1 MKGEIIHYTRD
12 ALGGILVVD
21 YRKHRVMTF
30 DSVFEQSKI
39 DRRRPHLPVHEYSR
53 AMLLPVALAQPAHA
67 TVLGLGGGVMVS
79 ALLHLL
85 PDCQVHAVELR
96 PRVLDVAR
104 EYFSLPH
111 SANLM
116 MTIGDARDALSKT
129 PEGSSD
135 LILADMYN
143 SDRMSPAQAQRQF
156 IRQSSRVLGDSGW
169 LAINYHRTPD
179 INGPLFH
186 QLRAEFAVLLL
197 FKSKTNNTV
206 IFASKR
212 PFEALNTKDPT
223 LVELENRLPI
233 DWRRLMGRVIR
244 LN

>member
-53 AMLLPVALAQPAHA
+53 AMLLPVAFAQPAHA

-212 PFEALNTKDPT
+212 PFEALNTKAPT

>member
-39 DRRRPHLPVHEYSR
+39 DRRKPHLPVHEYSR
-53 AMLLPVALAQPAHA
+53 AMLLPVAFAQPAHA
-67 TVLGLGGGVMVS
+67 TVLGLGGGVMAS

-96 PRVLDVAR
+96 PRVLEVAR
-104 EYFSLPH
+104 EYFNLPH
-111 SANLM
+111 SANLT
-116 MTIGDARDALSKT
+116 MTIGDARDALGKA
-129 PEGSSD
+129 PDGSSD

-156 IRQSSRVLGDSGW
+156 IRQCSRVLGDSGW

-186 QLRAEFAVLLL
+186 QLRAGFAVLLL
-197 FKSKTNNTV
+197 FKSKTNN
-206 IFASKR
+206 
-212 PFEALNTKDPT
+212 
-223 LVELENRLPI
+223 
-233 DWRRLMGRVIR
+233 
-244 LN
+244 

>member
-12 ALGGILVVD
+12 ALGGILVID

-39 DRRRPHLPVHEYSR
+39 DRRKPHLPVHEYSR
-53 AMLLPVALAQPAHA
+53 AMLLPVAYAQPSHV
-67 TVLGLGGGVMVS
+67 TVLGLGGGVMAS

-85 PDCQVHAVELR
+85 PECQIHAVELR
-96 PRVLDVAR
+96 SSVLQVAR
-104 EYFSLPH
+104 EYFSLPD
-111 SANLM
+111 SANL
-116 MTIGDARDALSKT
+116 TVTVSDARDALGRMPDHST
-129 PEGSSD
+129 H

-143 SDRMSPAQAQRQF
+143 SERMSPAQAQREF
-156 IRQSSRVLGDSGW
+156 IRQSSRVLSDGGW
-169 LAINYHRTPD
+169 LSINYHRTPD
-179 INGPLFH
+179 INGPLFR

-212 PFEALNTKDPT
+212 PFETMHARDPAL
-223 LVELENRLPI
+223 VALEKSLPI
-233 DWRRLMGRVIR
+233 DWRRLMARVIR
-244 LN
+244 LT

>member
-53 AMLLPVALAQPAHA
+53 AMLLPVAFAQPVHA

>member
-12 ALGGILVVD
+12 ALGGILVID

-53 AMLLPVALAQPAHA
+53 AMLLPVAFSQPAHV
-67 TVLGLGGGVMVS
+67 TVLGLGGGVMAS

-85 PDCQVHAVELR
+85 PDCQVHAIELR
-96 PRVLDVAR
+96 PSVLQVAQ

-111 SANLM
+111 SGNLTV
-116 MTIGDARDALSKT
+116 TIGDARDALGKA
-129 PEGSSD
+129 PDSSTD

-143 SDRMSPAQAQRQF
+143 SDRMSPTQAQREF
-156 IRQSSRVLGDSGW
+156 IRQCSRVLSDSGW
-169 LAINYHRTPD
+169 LTINYHRTPD
-179 INGPLFH
+179 INGPLFR
-186 QLRAEFAVLLL
+186 QLRGEFAVLML

-206 IFASKR
+206 IFASKQ
-212 PFEALNTKDPT
+212 PVEALHTKDPT
-223 LVELENRLPI
+223 LVILEKSLPI
-233 DWRRLMGRVIR
+233 DWRRLMARVIR
-244 LN
+244 LT

>member
-53 AMLLPVALAQPAHA
+53 AMLLPVAFAQPAHA

-111 SANLM
+111 SDNLM

-212 PFEALNTKDPT
+212 PFEVLNTKDPT

>member
-53 AMLLPVALAQPAHA
+53 AMLLPVAFAQPAHA
-67 TVLGLGGGVMVS
+67 TILGLGGGVMAS

-96 PRVLDVAR
+96 PRVLEVAR

-111 SANLM
+111 STNLI
-116 MTIGDARDALSKT
+116 MTIGDARDALGKA
-129 PEGSSD
+129 PDGSSD

-156 IRQSSRVLGDSGW
+156 IRQCSRVLGDDGW

-186 QLRAEFAVLLL
+186 QLRAGFAVLLL
-197 FKSKTNNTV
+197 LSL
-206 IFASKR
+206 IH
-212 PFEALNTKDPT
+212 
-223 LVELENRLPI
+223 I
-233 DWRRLMGRVIR
+233 
-244 LN
+244 

>member
-53 AMLLPVALAQPAHA
+53 AMLLPVAFAQPAHA
-67 TVLGLGGGVMVS
+67 TVLGLGGGVMAS

-85 PDCQVHAVELR
+85 PECQVHAVELR
-96 PRVLDVAR
+96 PRVLEVAR

-111 SANLM
+111 STNLI
-116 MTIGDARDALSKT
+116 MTIGDARDALGKA
-129 PEGSSD
+129 PDGSSD

-156 IRQSSRVLGDSGW
+156 IRQSSRVLGGSGW

-212 PFEALNTKDPT
+212 PFEALRTKDPT